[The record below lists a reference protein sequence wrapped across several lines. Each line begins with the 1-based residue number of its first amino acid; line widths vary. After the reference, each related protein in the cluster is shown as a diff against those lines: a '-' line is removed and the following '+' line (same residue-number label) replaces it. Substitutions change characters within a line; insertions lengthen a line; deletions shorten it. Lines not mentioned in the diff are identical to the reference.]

1 MKKHLHAM
9 ISCICLCHTIC
20 CYAFSPRQGDLFF
33 QDLNCGSLCNA
44 ITNVTQGYG
53 HTQVSHVGMFVK
65 FHGHADIIEAIG
77 TKVQL
82 TPLKTFLQRSIDTQ
96 GKPRVMVGR
105 LKMQYQKLIPNAVDA
120 ALSWQGLPYNAS
132 FTPDNHMRKF
142 YCSQLV
148 ADAFQSSN
156 HSVTFFKINRMNFEK
171 NGHILPA
178 SPNGATRTT
187 RHQPWH
193 DVSVRQVDYYLPL
206 RAIATDKKSPTIA
219 GLLVL
224 NTNLDSE
231 THRSTKCIRF
241 RCFRR

>member
-1 MKKHLHAM
+1 
-9 ISCICLCHTIC
+9 
-20 CYAFSPRQGDLFF
+20 
-33 QDLNCGSLCNA
+33 
-44 ITNVTQGYG
+44 
-53 HTQVSHVGMFVK
+53 MFVK

-178 SPNGATRTT
+178 WKMYFKEI
-187 RHQPWH
+187 HQMAPQGQPGTNPGMMSRSDKLTIIYH
-193 DVSVRQVDYYLPL
+193 YGQLRPIKKARQ
-206 RAIATDKKSPTIA
+206 
-219 GLLVL
+219 
-224 NTNLDSE
+224 
-231 THRSTKCIRF
+231 
-241 RCFRR
+241 